1 MTGSLPSAL
10 RCYGLYKGPF
20 CIGAVVIGYPMNDA
34 MYSVGCMTNTAA
46 SSSAPYQ
53 QESSLRDRARQAIAT
68 GDQAAARALLH
79 QLFVEEPDDG
89 LSASLT
95 DAVVAT
101 ASAERDVAAR
111 ERYQQTQREL
121 HDVLGWLDTADLD
134 DDDLGRLRR
143 QLDRRATGLE
153 AAAKDREADQRA
165 MVSGGTQRR
174 HVGAGWL
181 EVKHIPRPNGRITGP
196 YLYYRARAR
205 GRLKSVYIGK
215 LT

>member
-79 QLFVEEPDDG
+79 QLFVEEPDDR

-101 ASAERDVAAR
+101 ASIDIPLTGHDIMMLLANSGQAAGMSERKRDVG
-111 ERYQQTQREL
+111 
-121 HDVLGWLDTADLD
+121 VW
-134 DDDLGRLRR
+134 
-143 QLDRRATGLE
+143 
-153 AAAKDREADQRA
+153 
-165 MVSGGTQRR
+165 
-174 HVGAGWL
+174 
-181 EVKHIPRPNGRITGP
+181 
-196 YLYYRARAR
+196 
-205 GRLKSVYIGK
+205 
-215 LT
+215 